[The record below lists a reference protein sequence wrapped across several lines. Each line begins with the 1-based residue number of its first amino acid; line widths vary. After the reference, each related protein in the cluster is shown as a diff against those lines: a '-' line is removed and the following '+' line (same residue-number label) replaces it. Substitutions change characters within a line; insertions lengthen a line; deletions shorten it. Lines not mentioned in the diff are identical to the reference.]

1 MSGVIYL
8 VEMSHNGKRAFVILF
23 PNFENSE
30 KFIFD
35 SVPLKVFTKLF
46 KETR

>member
-23 PNFENSE
+23 PNFENSDR
-30 KFIFD
+30 FIFD
-35 SVPLKVFTKLF
+35 SVHLKVFTKLF
-46 KETR
+46 KETQ